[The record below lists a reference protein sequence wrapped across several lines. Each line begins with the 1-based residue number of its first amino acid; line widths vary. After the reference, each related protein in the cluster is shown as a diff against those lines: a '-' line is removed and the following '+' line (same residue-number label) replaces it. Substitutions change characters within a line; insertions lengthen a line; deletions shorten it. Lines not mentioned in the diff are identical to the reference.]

1 MYTDPNYFS
10 TRLHQSSVWPNDQSL
25 NETIWT
31 LKCDK
36 LHAFDM
42 MEEIKIKS
50 LLIEYYLCTQQN
62 FMK

>member
-1 MYTDPNYFS
+1 MTDQISNLTEQCFPEIC
-10 TRLHQSSVWPNDQSL
+10 RNDQSL